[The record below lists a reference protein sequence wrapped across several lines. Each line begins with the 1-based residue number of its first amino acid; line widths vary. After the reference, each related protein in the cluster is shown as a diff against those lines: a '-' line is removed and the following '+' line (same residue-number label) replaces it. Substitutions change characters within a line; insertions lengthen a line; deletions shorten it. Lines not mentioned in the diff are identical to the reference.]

1 MTQME
6 TTALANGI
14 LTVNVY
20 TARGL
25 WRIRLN
31 YEETTLSVRPVLDC
45 TRVSGASL
53 LIGKA
58 VCATSSDGYLVHSWK
73 YYVASWALR

>member
-31 YEETTLSVRPVLDC
+31 YEETTLSVRPVLDS
-45 TRVSGASL
+45 T
-53 LIGKA
+53 
-58 VCATSSDGYLVHSWK
+58 
-73 YYVASWALR
+73 